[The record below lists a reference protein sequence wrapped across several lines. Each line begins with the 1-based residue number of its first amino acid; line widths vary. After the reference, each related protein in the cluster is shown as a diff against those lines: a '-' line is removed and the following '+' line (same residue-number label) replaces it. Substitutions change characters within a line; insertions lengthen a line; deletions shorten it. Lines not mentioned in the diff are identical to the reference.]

1 MMMVMLGQLPV
12 ALIGQDFLAALFQH
26 ALVAL
31 VEQTVVALIGQA
43 VVALIGQ
50 AVVTLIGQA
59 VVVLIGQAL
68 VTLIG
73 QAVVVLIGQA
83 VVVLIGQAVV
93 VLTGQAVVVLIG
105 RAVVALIG
113 QAVVVLIGQA
123 VVALIGQAVVALI
136 GQAVRLAAPVLTEE
150 ITQLINY
157 LIMNQSW
164 PTEWKSGNL
173 TPVFKKDEDTRK
185 ENYRPVSILTAISK
199 VYEKVMFD
207 QLYSALHEHLS
218 PNLSGFLKKHS
229 CCTALLKM
237 TEDWRQSLDN
247 REAVIA
253 VAVDL
258 SKAFDSINHNL
269 LLAKLRAYGFSPSAL
284 NLISSYL
291 LGRRQRVKLSGVCS
305 SYSEVMVG
313 VPQGS
318 LLGPLLFNIY
328 INDFNYAIPDVS
340 LRLYADDT
348 TMYASDVSPL
358 ILEFVVN
365 NGLEQL
371 LSWFQENHLMINTKT

>member
-1 MMMVMLGQLPV
+1 
-12 ALIGQDFLAALFQH
+12 
-26 ALVAL
+26 
-31 VEQTVVALIGQA
+31 
-43 VVALIGQ
+43 
-50 AVVTLIGQA
+50 
-59 VVVLIGQAL
+59 
-68 VTLIG
+68 
-73 QAVVVLIGQA
+73 
-83 VVVLIGQAVV
+83 
-93 VLTGQAVVVLIG
+93 
-105 RAVVALIG
+105 
-113 QAVVVLIGQA
+113 
-123 VVALIGQAVVALI
+123 
-136 GQAVRLAAPVLTEE
+136 
-150 ITQLINY
+150 
-157 LIMNQSW
+157 MNQLW

-173 TPVFKKDEDTRK
+173 TPVLKKDDDTRK

-207 QLYSALHEHLS
+207 QLYGAFHEHLS

-237 TEDWRQSLDN
+237 TEDWRRSLDK
-247 REAVIA
+247 RESVIA

-269 LLAKLRAYGFSPSAL
+269 LLAKLKAYGSSPSAL

-328 INDFNYAIPDVS
+328 INDLNYAIPDVS

-348 TMYASDVSPL
+348 TMYASDVSPMV
-358 ILEFVVN
+358 LEFVVN
-365 NGLEQL
+365 NGLERL
-371 LSWFQENHLMINTKT
+371 SSWFRENHLVINNTKTQAVPIGPCKYSYDLAIHSSVIETLPSIKILGVELDSMLSFKDHITKQLQKLWNGLPTSVKLANDINLFKKLLRTLKL